1 MVAFRVLSLKGDFDM
16 FESGRYNGWTNHETW
31 LVNLWI
37 TNSQSGYQTLCEAM
51 ELADSVARA
60 EWLEEQIRTAYMEI
74 GSHIGACMWSDLLTL
89 SIGRVNWLEIVEN
102 QD

>member
-1 MVAFRVLSLKGDFDM
+1 M

-31 LVNLWI
+31 LINLWL
-37 TNSQSGYQTLCEAM
+37 NNDQWCYFTLVMA
-51 ELADSVARA
+51 LNKPTIPARA
-60 EWLEEQIRTAYMEI
+60 EWLDEQVRWMLSEQNPD
-74 GSHIGACMWSDLLTL
+74 ACLWSDLLTL